1 MSKKII
7 IATLSFVFVMC
18 VAAQVVA
25 VNHPDVQTN
34 LHANMKNSF
43 RA

>member
-7 IATLSFVFVMC
+7 IATFGFVFVMC

-25 VNHPDVQTN
+25 VN
-34 LHANMKNSF
+34 NMDTHKKLETTMRDSF